1 MQREIMTSI
10 PFLSQPSAEALNTPE
25 DLAAALANNK
35 AANATFDA
43 FPPGCRR
50 EYIEWIAEAKRA
62 RDAQS
67 SPIPLPPAREQRR
80 YYPEAYHAN
89 RAKRAASRA
98 IDAEF
103 NPTDVPF

>member
-1 MQREIMTSI
+1 MTDI
-10 PFLSQPSAEALNTPE
+10 TP
-25 DLAAALANNK
+25 
-35 AANATFDA
+35 
-43 FPPGCRR
+43 RR
-50 EYIEWIAEAKRA
+50 IEWQAPGDFTVILDEDGVHLSAPKGGLEEPDLDRLLGIIVEAKRA

-67 SPIPLPPAREQRR
+67 SPIPLPPALEQRR

-103 NPTDVPF
+103 NTDVPF

>member
-1 MQREIMTSI
+1 MADI
-10 PFLSQPSAEALNTPE
+10 TP
-25 DLAAALANNK
+25 
-35 AANATFDA
+35 
-43 FPPGCRR
+43 RR
-50 EYIEWIAEAKRA
+50 IEWQAPEGFTVILDEDGVRLRSPKGDGLESGDLNGLLEVIVEAKRA

-67 SPIPLPPAREQRR
+67 SPIPLPPALEQRR

-103 NPTDVPF
+103 NTDVPF

>member
-1 MQREIMTSI
+1 MTDI
-10 PFLSQPSAEALNTPE
+10 TP
-25 DLAAALANNK
+25 
-35 AANATFDA
+35 
-43 FPPGCRR
+43 RR
-50 EYIEWIAEAKRA
+50 IEWQGPEGFTVILDEDGVQLHAPKGGLEEPDLNRLLEIIAEAKRA

-67 SPIPLPPAREQRR
+67 SPIPLPPALEQRR

-103 NPTDVPF
+103 NTDAAF